1 MLVSLQVHNFA
12 LIEDARVDFSRGFNV
27 FTGETGAGKSIL
39 VDAFGVVLGGRANAD
54 FIRSGTEGFWV
65 QAIFTNTTNPLLD
78 AFLQEQGIDSEEEV
92 FLKRIVNAQGKSKAT
107 INGVQVPLQ
116 VLRQAGNLLV
126 NIHGQHE
133 NQTLLHQDMPRIL
146 TDAYGGKKTSDCL
159 ANYQKSYQS
168 LKQAKGALEELLQ
181 DNRNREQLLGLY
193 RHTIEEIDEA
203 ELQEGEE
210 EKLRDEAKILQ
221 HGEKIIGSINAVRNY
236 VDGEGACLSNL
247 AAARRELEYAL
258 GFDPALQSIYDS
270 VDSAWLTL
278 DDAREELGSYLDG
291 FDFNPE
297 RVNEVQSRLDLLYDL
312 EKKYGRDVCEI
323 LAYRDMA
330 AEKLAALESIDA
342 SIAKLEKEVKEAEE
356 KANLLADKLTK
367 IRKIF
372 AVELGK
378 KITGHIQDLA
388 MPEGNFEIRIAEG
401 ELGAFGRDQLQF
413 YFTANRGEPSQEL
426 GKVASGGELSRVAL
440 AVKTV
445 LLTREDVGTMVFDE
459 IDAGVGGV
467 TAERMAEKIA
477 LLAEHNQVLCIT
489 HLPQIAAFAQQHI
502 YIEKRTEADRTITE
516 LKVLDKNERI
526 GELARMAAGS
536 NKSAAA
542 LKTAKELLENANKK
556 IS

>member
-159 ANYQKSYQS
+159 ADYQKSYQS

>member
-159 ANYQKSYQS
+159 ADYQKSYQS

-440 AVKTV
+440 AMKTV

>member
-1 MLVSLQVHNFA
+1 MPWDLTLPC
-12 LIEDARVDFSRGFNV
+12 
-27 FTGETGAGKSIL
+27 K
-39 VDAFGVVLGGRANAD
+39 AFMTVW
-54 FIRSGTEGFWV
+54 T
-65 QAIFTNTTNPLLD
+65 
-78 AFLQEQGIDSEEEV
+78 
-92 FLKRIVNAQGKSKAT
+92 
-107 INGVQVPLQ
+107 
-116 VLRQAGNLLV
+116 
-126 NIHGQHE
+126 
-133 NQTLLHQDMPRIL
+133 
-146 TDAYGGKKTSDCL
+146 
-159 ANYQKSYQS
+159 
-168 LKQAKGALEELLQ
+168 ALE
-181 DNRNREQLLGLY
+181 
-193 RHTIEEIDEA
+193 
-203 ELQEGEE
+203 
-210 EKLRDEAKILQ
+210 
-221 HGEKIIGSINAVRNY
+221 
-236 VDGEGACLSNL
+236 
-247 AAARRELEYAL
+247 
-258 GFDPALQSIYDS
+258 
-270 VDSAWLTL
+270 
-278 DDAREELGSYLDG
+278 DAREELGSYLDG